1 MGKLSTHVLDTT
13 SGKPAT
19 NLEISLYKKN
29 ETSYEL
35 MKTVK
40 TNKDGRCDAP
50 LLENE
55 EFLSGGYELVFNV
68 AEYFATKNIE
78 SEFLQD
84 VVLRFYVT
92 EKSENYHVP
101 LLITPYSY
109 STYRG
114 S

>member
-13 SGKPAT
+13 LGKPAS
-19 NLEISLYKKN
+19 NLEVSLYKKN
-29 ETSYEL
+29 EDGYAL
-35 MKTVK
+35 VKTIL
-40 TNKDGRCDAP
+40 TNKDGRCNEP

-55 EFLSGGYELVFNV
+55 NFLSGGYELVFNV
-68 AEYFATKNIE
+68 ADYFTTQNIH
-78 SEFLQD
+78 SKFLQD
-84 VVLRFYVT
+84 VVIRFYV
-92 EKSENYHVP
+92 EDASQNYHVP